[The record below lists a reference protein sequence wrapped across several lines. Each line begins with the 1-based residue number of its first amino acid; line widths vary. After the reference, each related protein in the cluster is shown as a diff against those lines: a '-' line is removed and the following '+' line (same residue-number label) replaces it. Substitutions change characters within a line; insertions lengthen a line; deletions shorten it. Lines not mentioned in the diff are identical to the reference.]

1 MESLHGFS
9 ILLTREKDKF
19 IHMCDLNKSKA
30 HYLATNWGTK
40 ESSKSSNNVTNK
52 IREIKTQKITINK
65 GKKLRNI
72 KVLELVHSDLMG
84 TFPWACSLVHLVGIF
99 LPIAFVS

>member
-1 MESLHGFS
+1 MESLHDFS
-9 ILLTREKDKF
+9 IVLTSEKYKF
-19 IHMCDLNKSKA
+19 IHMCDLKKSKE

-52 IREIKTQKITINK
+52 IREIKIQITINK
-65 GKKLRNI
+65 GKNLRAI
-72 KVLELVHSDLMG
+72 KVLELVRRDLMG
-84 TFPWACSLVHLVGIF
+84 TFPWACSLVRLVGIC

>member
-1 MESLHGFS
+1 MESLHDFS
-9 ILLTREKDKF
+9 IVLTREKDNF
-19 IHMCDLNKSKA
+19 IHMCDLKKSKA

-52 IREIKTQKITINK
+52 IREIKIQKITINK
-65 GKKLRNI
+65 GNKLRAI
-72 KVLELVHSDLMG
+72 KVLELVRSDLMG
-84 TFPWACSLVHLVGIF
+84 TFPWACSLVRLVRIF